1 MYKLHLILK
10 YLRKRRIAWVSLIAV
25 TLCTA
30 MVLVVISVMGGWL
43 RMFEEKFHGL
53 SGDIMITTS
62 LRGFSHYQEMVDQI
76 EKLPEVVAAAP
87 VIEAY
92 GLLDIGR
99 QKRDGVQ
106 VIGYPIDKIGKINKF
121 IDSLYFQHQQ
131 YVEAA
136 NQPGA
141 SSVQKAEL
149 LKQARDAAAH
159 ASFSFSPLDAAT
171 RADLAKR
178 QQRNNWPGMI
188 VGSGVLEIRKD
199 RNGDTVGR
207 ELFKYE
213 MPATLVLF
221 NSQAKNLSDPSEI
234 TRRAYWIAD
243 DSHTGVYQYDGQ
255 AIYIPF
261 DIAQQDMG
269 MAAQQV
275 TTADNRQL
283 TQPARTH
290 QIHVKLKAGVEP
302 LAAKDKIREIV
313 DNVMQEARRKDEALA
328 APLSWTDIVP
338 KVETWRENKAMW
350 IAAVEHE
357 KILVVFLFS
366 MISVVAVFLI
376 FCIFYMIVVEKTR
389 DIGIIKS
396 VGATATG
403 VAGIFLGY
411 GAAIGIVGGGLGFF
425 AGFIIVSYINEIHTA
440 LGRWMGIQ
448 IWNPEVYVFD
458 RIPSQIDPTEASII
472 VGVAILSSIA
482 GAIVPAIRAARM
494 NPVEA
499 VRYE

>member
-87 VIEAY
+87 VIESF

-106 VIGYPIDKIGKINKF
+106 VIGCPIDKIGKINKF
-121 IDSLYFQHQQ
+121 VDSLYFQHQQ
-131 YVEAA
+131 YTEAA
-136 NQPGA
+136 NQPGVGSA
-141 SSVQKAEL
+141 QKAAL
-149 LKQARDAAAH
+149 LKQAQDAVAH
-159 ASFSFSPLDAAT
+159 ASYSFSPLDADT
-171 RADLAKR
+171 RAELAKR
-178 QQRNNWPGMI
+178 RKNWPGMI

-207 ELFKYE
+207 ELYKYE

-221 NSQAKNLSDPSEI
+221 NSQDQNFSDPSAI
-234 TRRAYWIAD
+234 SRRAYWIAD
-243 DSHTGVYQYDGQ
+243 DSHTGVYQYDGS
-255 AIYIPF
+255 AVYIPF

-269 MAAQQV
+269 MAAATV
-275 TTADNRQL
+275 TTADGRQL

-302 LAAKDKIREIV
+302 LAAKEKIREIV
-313 DNVMQEARRKDEALA
+313 DNVMKEARLKDESLG

-350 IAAVEHE
+350 IGAVEHE
-357 KILVVFLFS
+357 KVLVVFLFS

-411 GAAIGIVGGGLGFF
+411 GAAIGIVGGGLGFA
-425 AGFIIVSYINEIHTA
+425 AGFLIVSYINEIHTA
-440 LGRWMGIQ
+440 MGKWMGIQ

-472 VGVAILSSIA
+472 VAVAILSSIA

>member
-62 LRGFSHYQEMVDQI
+62 LRGFSHYQEMLDRI

-87 VIEAY
+87 VIESY

-106 VIGYPIDKIGKINKF
+106 VIGYPIDKIGKINGF
-121 IDSLYFQHQQ
+121 VNSLYFQHRQ
-131 YVEAA
+131 YIEAA
-136 NQPGA
+136 NEPGVKPA
-141 SSVQKAEL
+141 RKAEL
-149 LKQARDAAAH
+149 LKEAQEAVAH
-159 ASFSFSPLDAAT
+159 ASFSYSPLDAET
-171 RADLAKR
+171 RAALAERRK
-178 QQRNNWPGMI
+178 NWPGMI

-199 RNGDTVGR
+199 REGNTVGR
-207 ELFKYE
+207 DLYKYE
-213 MPATLVLF
+213 KPATLVLF
-221 NSQAKNLSDPSEI
+221 NSQEQSFNDPSAI
-234 TRRAYWIAD
+234 SRRAYWIAD
-243 DSHTGVYQYDGQ
+243 DSHTGVYQYDGS
-255 AIYIPF
+255 AVYVPF
-261 DIAQQDMG
+261 DVAQQDMG
-269 MAAQQV
+269 MGTQQV
-275 TTADNRQL
+275 TNAAGQKL

-290 QIHVKLKAGVEP
+290 QIHVKLKADADP
-302 LAAKDKIREIV
+302 LLVKPKIRDIV
-313 DNVMQEARRKDEALA
+313 DSVMDEARRKDEALG
-328 APLSWTDIVP
+328 APPTWTDIVP
-338 KVETWRENKAMW
+338 NVETWRENKAMW
-350 IAAVEHE
+350 IGAVEHE

-389 DIGIIKS
+389 DIGIIKG
-396 VGATATG
+396 VGATSTG

-411 GAAIGIVGGGLGFF
+411 GAAIGIVGGGLGF
-425 AGFIIVSYINEIHTA
+425 AIGLLIITYINEIHTA
-440 LGRWMGIQ
+440 LGKWMGIQ

-458 RIPSQIDPTEASII
+458 RIPSTVDPTEASII
-472 VGVAILSSIA
+472 VAVAILSSVA
-482 GAIVPAIRAARM
+482 GAIVPAIRAAGM